1 MRIRRAAARTFTS
14 KYVRHCSSVISR
26 AGTAPKMPRLFTRM
40 STSASSRCSSAAPSS
55 VVTSTATPMASPLN
69 FATASSTRSGVRP
82 FTATRAPPSASP
94 WAMAKPMPCVDPVTR
109 AVFRSDQ
116 YSRPATTTG
125 RCRLFLSLPDSR
137 LFVVSAD
144 SRLFV
149 VSADG
154 NVAQLALED
163 LSSRVARQ
171 FVEEDHLARHLI
183 AGQMLFDVGL
193 DVVLADTGAVGLDHE
208 RAQPVPPLLV
218 LHAHRGG
225 LDDVGMTADQILH
238 LGGKHVLAARH
249 DHFVVATADVQQAV
263 LVEIADIAGRHEP
276 VDDLLVSPAGVALE
290 RKGIADEDPAD
301 LTLRK
306 LVAAVVKDLDLDA
319 LDHRAHRR
327 RVLLQV
333 LGPGDSGE
341 RDFR

>member
-1 MRIRRAAARTFTS
+1 
-14 KYVRHCSSVISR
+14 
-26 AGTAPKMPRLFTRM
+26 M

-55 VVTSTATPMASPLN
+55 AVTSTATPMASPLN

-82 FTATRAPPSASP
+82 FTATRRGPS
-94 WAMAKPMPCVDPVTR
+94 
-109 AVFRSDQ
+109 FRSDQ

-125 RCRLFLSLPDSR
+125 RCRLFLSLADLR

-144 SRLFV
+144 LRLFVVSTDLRLFV

-154 NVAQLALED
+154 YVAQLAFED

-193 DVVLADTGAVGLDHE
+193 DVLLADAGAVGLDHE

-306 LVAAVVKDLDLDA
+306 LVAAVIKDLDLDA
-319 LDHRAHRR
+319 LDDRAHRR